1 MQNYISSAPLVV
13 ELRSDRP
20 TLAPGVQRL
29 RSADFLRL
37 MDTYETLSE
46 AERRATEIVCRAND
60 VQNEARQQGLREGRL
75 AARAELLSAVS
86 EMQANLQEWVRAT
99 EPQLIAM
106 VLRCVREVVKSV
118 DADSLVRGSIRR
130 SLSEMTT
137 ASEIRIKVHEGHLA
151 DLRAEVDVLAQE
163 YGIEGSI
170 HIESSPSLNPGDCI
184 VESPLG
190 TIDLRIESQLKF
202 VDQTL
207 IPG

>member
-29 RSADFLRL
+29 RSADFERL
-37 MDTYETLSE
+37 MDTYQTLSE
-46 AERRATEIVCRAND
+46 AEIRAEDIVRRAKK
-60 VQNEARQQGLREGRL
+60 VQDDARQQGLREGRFV
-75 AARAELLSAVS
+75 ARGELLSAVS
-86 EMQANLQEWVRAT
+86 EMQATLQEWVRAT
-99 EPQLIAM
+99 EPQLVAM

-118 DADSLVRGSIRR
+118 DADSLVRGSIGR

-137 ASEIRIKVHEGHLA
+137 ASEIRIKVHESHLA
-151 DLRAEVDVLAQE
+151 DLRAEVNTLAE
-163 YGIEGSI
+163 DYAIEGSI
-170 HIESSPSLNPGDCI
+170 RIESTPSLKPGDCI

-207 IPG
+207 TPG